1 MDGVVVGL
9 PTIARTLFDTDVVSK
24 WDLRGGSRM
33 LVVARPRNVWAAT
46 TACAR
51 VERVWAAS

>member
-24 WDLRGGSRM
+24 WDLRGGLRT
-33 LVVARPRNVWAAT
+33 LVAVRPRKVMAAT
-46 TACAR
+46 TVCTCA
-51 VERVWAAS
+51 ERV